1 MDRTQW
7 TFKDLLLIGMILASL
22 FVAVG
27 GIRAG
32 MEKRVAL
39 LSQAGALK
47 VDIDRVRKQISAGT
61 LSPAKAQFYKKFL
74 TR

>member
-7 TFKDLLLIGMILASL
+7 TFSDLLLIGMILVSL
-22 FVAVG
+22 FLAVG

-32 MEKRVAL
+32 MEKRAAL
-39 LSQAGALK
+39 LSQGGARK

-61 LSPAKAQFYKKFL
+61 LSPAKAQFYKKL
-74 TR
+74 VTR